1 MKLDV
6 NVLRY
11 LSRDDF
17 RTLTAVEMGQKNHE
31 IVPAQLVDTIAGLK
45 HGGTFKCLR
54 NLLRHKLVH
63 HDGQKY
69 DGYRLTTLGY
79 DFLAIRAL
87 TARGSIAGVGRQIGV
102 GKESDVFEVMDDD
115 GNVMALKLHRLGR
128 TSFRA
133 VKSKRDYMRR
143 GSHYSWLYLSRLAA
157 LKEFAFMKALG
168 EAGLPV
174 PKAIECN
181 RHAVLMTMID
191 AHPMVQVHQLGNP
204 RKVYEE
210 CMRILVKLAQLGLVH
225 CDYNEFNLLI
235 SENEELTLIDF
246 PQMVSIS
253 HANAQ
258 ELFERDVEGVVRFF
272 EKKLGYLP
280 EGDPALELIR
290 PRFEDSLPRAPIGSP
305 GGEDGGKSKGIDEV
319 LRASGFKK
327 EHQKDLERFITVI
340 GKKRGDNSSDSS
352 SYSNSSD
359 SEEEE
364 SGSEEGASDS
374 RSWVSREEE
383 EGSEEGSDEE
393 EIRRTDIGV
402 SEDEGD
408 QEIKAQLPGA
418 GPAAAVVVE
427 NNEESGG
434 LLEGE
439 VQRKMRLD
447 DDAAGEVVARAADE
461 RRRAARRAAM
471 AKVSRNATKSK
482 NKGKKKGDT
491 GPSVGGGGV
500 WG

>member
-1 MKLDV
+1 
-6 NVLRY
+6 
-11 LSRDDF
+11 
-17 RTLTAVEMGQKNHE
+17 
-31 IVPAQLVDTIAGLK
+31 
-45 HGGTFKCLR
+45 
-54 NLLRHKLVH
+54 
-63 HDGQKY
+63 
-69 DGYRLTTLGY
+69 
-79 DFLAIRAL
+79 
-87 TARGSIAGVGRQIGV
+87 
-102 GKESDVFEVMDDD
+102 
-115 GNVMALKLHRLGR
+115 
-128 TSFRA
+128 
-133 VKSKRDYMRR
+133 
-143 GSHYSWLYLSRLAA
+143 
-157 LKEFAFMKALG
+157 MKALG

-191 AHPMVQVHQLGNP
+191 AHPMVQVQQLGNP
-204 RKVYEE
+204 RKVFQE
-210 CMRILVKLAQLGLVH
+210 CMSVLVKLAQLGLVH

-290 PRFEDSLPRAPIGSP
+290 PKFEDSLPGAHDGCDNS
-305 GGEDGGKSKGIDEV
+305 GEDGGKRKGIDEV

-340 GKKRGDNSSDSS
+340 GRKRGDDSDSS
-352 SYSNSSD
+352 GSSDSSD

-364 SGSEEGASDS
+364 ESSSGSGGSCD
-374 RSWVSREEE
+374 EEE
-383 EGSEEGSDEE
+383 EEEEEEVSEEQSSEEGSNEEEE
-393 EIRRTDIGV
+393 EISGADSGV
-402 SEDEGD
+402 SEEEEKEV
-408 QEIKAQLPGA
+408 EIQVENAGA
-418 GPAAAVVVE
+418 SAGAAAGGAVVE
-427 NNEESGG
+427 NNKESVD
-434 LLEGE
+434 LLEDE

-447 DDAAGEVVARAADE
+447 DDAASEVVARAADE
-461 RRRAARRAAM
+461 RRKAARRAAM